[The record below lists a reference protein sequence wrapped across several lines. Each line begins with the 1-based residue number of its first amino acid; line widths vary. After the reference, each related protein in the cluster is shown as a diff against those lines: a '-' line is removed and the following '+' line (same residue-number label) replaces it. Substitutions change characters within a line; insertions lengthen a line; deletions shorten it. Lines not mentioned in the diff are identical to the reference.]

1 MGADFNARFIMLHCD
16 AILRRDRFTL
26 AAQLECEAGVTG
38 LFGHS
43 GSGKSSLLGIL
54 AGLIRPH
61 AGKIV
66 LDGATLFDAERN
78 VFVPPHRRRI
88 GLVFQ
93 DSQLF
98 PHYSVRGNLLY
109 GYESLPPKDR
119 RFRLEEIVELLA
131 LAPLLNAHPRQ
142 ISGGEKQRVA
152 LGRSLLASPRLLLL
166 DEPLASLDEGL
177 KAQILPFLAR
187 VKRELD
193 LPMIYVSHSLP
204 EILYLTD
211 RVAFM
216 SGGRVVARG
225 HLPDLLEGPER
236 EGLGLGRDNI
246 LALAVAAH
254 DAQEGCTLGVLHG
267 VRLALPFK
275 PELDIGATA
284 YISVH
289 RGEIALART
298 RVDGLSIQN
307 QLPGRIAEIVR
318 DDGSVQVRV
327 DVGTTLWAEITPRAW
342 RGLELNVGDAVHCLI
357 KTRSIAY
364 LENSSH
370 SAANGL

>member
-1 MGADFNARFIMLHCD
+1 MLYCD

-26 AAQLECEAGVTG
+26 AAKLECGAGVTG

-54 AGLIRPH
+54 AGLIRPD
-61 AGKIV
+61 AGRIE
-66 LDGATLFDAERN
+66 LDGETLFDAERKI
-78 VFVPPHRRRI
+78 FKPAHRRRI

-109 GYESLPPKDR
+109 GYESLPRKER
-119 RFRLEEIVELLA
+119 RFRFEEIVELLA
-131 LAPLLNAHPRQ
+131 LERLLNAHPRE

-166 DEPLASLDEGL
+166 DEPLASLDGKL

-193 LPMIYVSHSLP
+193 LPMIYVSHSLA

-211 RVAFM
+211 QVAFM
-216 SGGRVVARG
+216 SGGIVAACGNLR
-225 HLPDLLEGPER
+225 DLLEGPER
-236 EGLGLGRDNI
+236 DRLGLGRDNI
-246 LALAVAAH
+246 LAVSIEAH
-254 DAQEGCTLGVLHG
+254 DEQEGCTLGAFHG
-267 VRLALPFK
+267 LRLALPFR
-275 PELDIGATA
+275 PEMNLGKTV
-284 YISVH
+284 YIAMH
-289 RGEIALART
+289 RGEIALARE

-307 QLPGRIAEIVR
+307 QLPGRIAGIAQEN
-318 DDGSVQVRV
+318 GTVQVRV
-327 DVGTTLWAEITPRAW
+327 DVGATLWAEITPRAW
-342 RGLELNVGDAVHCLI
+342 HGLGLKEGDAVHCLI

-364 LENSSH
+364 LEGVDGESLLGSEG
-370 SAANGL
+370 AIEA